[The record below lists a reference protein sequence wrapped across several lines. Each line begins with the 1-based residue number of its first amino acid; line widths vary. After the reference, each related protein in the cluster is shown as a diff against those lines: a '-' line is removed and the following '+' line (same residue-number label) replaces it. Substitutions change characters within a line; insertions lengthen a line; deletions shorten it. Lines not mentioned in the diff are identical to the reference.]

1 MTSMNNRRNS
11 FKVLSRTALCIRI
24 LDAGG
29 SSHLHAGE
37 EYLMVKAQ
45 ELSPERCPCGTK
57 LLMAR
62 PGEYKACYASGILR
76 RITQN
81 PFMAH
86 VYTAETFSSCF
97 TFEVLQPDEDGY
109 LPF

>member
-1 MTSMNNRRNS
+1 MNTRWGT
-11 FKVLSRTALCIRI
+11 FDVLVGRLCIRI

-29 SSHLHAGE
+29 SKHLHAGE
-37 EYLMVKAQ
+37 EYSMVKAAKRSRG
-45 ELSPERCPCGTK
+45 EYSEGHR

-62 PGEYKACYASGILR
+62 PGEYEVYYASGILH

-81 PFMAH
+81 PFRAH